1 VVVKD
6 EVAAKKARE
15 AVAALVREIFFLCR
29 LWCLNF
35 STDQNAQRLAWINFG
50 ESYSDANLLILLMLM

>member
-1 VVVKD
+1 MKD

-35 STDQNAQRLAWINFG
+35 STDQNAQRILAEVVI
-50 ESYSDANLLILLMLM
+50 D